1 MKTYTPQRNG
11 VAERVVAFFR
21 DNPDEELTRADIV
34 AKFDCK
40 AASVDVMLRPAV
52 DAGLLAKHRER
63 GRHMVWRS
71 STPPEPIP
79 QLRPEP
85 PFTAHL
91 NGAAANGNG
100 SIPII
105 AFAHE
110 RQSVLRGPFPV
121 PSPTKLRIALWSDGA
136 LVIERG
142 DTLVASLTADETR
155 HLIKYLDKVLL
166 DRVEDAAA

>member
-71 STPPEPIP
+71 STQPEPIP
-79 QLRPEP
+79 QLR
-85 PFTAHL
+85 A
-91 NGAAANGNG
+91 NGGAAPNGHEAG
-100 SIPII
+100 IPII

-110 RQSVLRGPFPV
+110 RKSVLRGPFPV